1 MNLVQKA
8 VQHNGR
14 RISCGRCDAEH
25 PYNMDDGVDWVVEST
40 VI

>member
-1 MNLVQKA
+1 MCAN
-8 VQHNGR
+8 
-14 RISCGRCDAEH
+14 CGKCDQEH